1 MGWSDKAAQPSGT
14 ILPPPPSYRR
24 PRTGRGERGSWP
36 PVRGQLPILAG
47 ATGPPPPPSATCRH
61 PSGTRHT
68 LRAPSGRRVIE
79 RGGGG
84 LPRRRRSSSLERDSV
99 GSTQLSPIWL
109 RVVGGG
115 GRPNQPAERS
125 AGLPTALLLP
135 TSGKDD
141 DTEPLGGTA
150 PQSLWTIL
158 RRQLIPPE
166 SSSAFS
172 QLLWSVAVTWKW
184 PK

>member
-1 MGWSDKAAQPSGT
+1 M
-14 ILPPPPSYRR
+14 
-24 PRTGRGERGSWP
+24 
-36 PVRGQLPILAG
+36 
-47 ATGPPPPPSATCRH
+47 
-61 PSGTRHT
+61 
-68 LRAPSGRRVIE
+68 
-79 RGGGG
+79 
-84 LPRRRRSSSLERDSV
+84 

-115 GRPNQPAERS
+115 AAQTSQRNVALGYPELSSCPLAERTMTRS
-125 AGLPTALLLP
+125 HWVERLPNH
-135 TSGKDD
+135 
-141 DTEPLGGTA
+141 
-150 PQSLWTIL
+150 WTIL

>member
-115 GRPNQPAERS
+115 AAQTSQRNVALGYPQLSSCPLAERTMTRS
-125 AGLPTALLLP
+125 HWVERLPNH
-135 TSGKDD
+135 SGQYCGDNLSR
-141 DTEPLGGTA
+141 PRAHRL
-150 PQSLWTIL
+150 SLSCSG
-158 RRQLIPPE
+158 Q
-166 SSSAFS
+166 
-172 QLLWSVAVTWKW
+172 
-184 PK
+184 